1 MFRSVTIVQ
10 DMLSNLCDSLVFS
23 ILRPRTRNLEMTFEA
38 KRQLL
43 LQQIRCAPVKVT
55 DELRTLEPQTMTPF
69 SSDSQFPKTPESK
82 RLKLMNEFEDEVCD
96 DEM

>member
-1 MFRSVTIVQ
+1 
-10 DMLSNLCDSLVFS
+10 
-23 ILRPRTRNLEMTFEA
+23 
-38 KRQLL
+38 
-43 LQQIRCAPVKVT
+43 
-55 DELRTLEPQTMTPF
+55 MTPF